1 MGNSDPP
8 FEYQVPDVQFRF
20 ACPLFHGQTQFGRVF
35 RCGFLVVALGLCSAA
50 LHGLGEAGGFRFK
63 GVQALKEEAH
73 LEGNIEVV
81 VLGDCLE
88 G

>member
-8 FEYQVPDVQFRF
+8 FVYQVPDVQFRF
-20 ACPLFHGQTQFGRVF
+20 ACPLFHGQTQFGRAF
-35 RCGFLVVALGLCSAA
+35 RCGFLVVALGLCSTAF
-50 LHGLGEAGGFRFK
+50 HGLGEAGGFLFK
-63 GVQALKEEAH
+63 GVQALQEEAH

-88 G
+88 V